1 MNPSSSRLYIFSGVS
16 NYTQLPAA
24 RAFQTSRSAAD
35 IVVHDM
41 GPETPGAALVRK
53 TQRIVNIWHRLTSR

>member
-16 NYTQLPAA
+16 NYTHLPAA

-53 TQRIVNIWHRLTSR
+53 TQRIVNIGDRLTSR